1 MIPPNKEQ
9 AESLAQLFRSNNHH
23 ITNFR
28 NWIDANIEEDH
39 KLLIDPSVPTERL
52 LRIAGETS
60 ALVFLKQTIDKAT
73 K

>member
-1 MIPPNKEQ
+1 MIPPTKEQ

-23 ITNFR
+23 IANFKS
-28 NWIDANIEEDH
+28 WIDANIEEDF

-52 LRIAGETS
+52 LRITGETN
-60 ALVFLKQTIDKAT
+60 ALVFLKQTIEKTT